1 LKRTKNNLLNFADRE
16 PYEPVTELIDVPTAF
31 LEIVSLAE
39 KAEAGD
45 AAAARKIKTLMKS
58 VIEVVFDDPEALLK
72 LENLGLSGYKIAF
85 LPTEKPASIE
95 AD

>member
-1 LKRTKNNLLNFADRE
+1 LNFADRE

-39 KAEAGD
+39 RAEAGET
-45 AAAARKIKTLMKS
+45 AAAAQIKTLMRS

-85 LPTEKPASIE
+85 LPTEKPVPNDAG
-95 AD
+95 